1 MTLELK
7 DIKNIRKKF
16 SLTQS
21 DLAQRA
27 NVSQSMI
34 AKIESGHLEPT
45 YSNAMKIFDALNNLS
60 KEKELTAKDIME
72 KKIISVTPNE
82 NIKKAISLMKKHEIS
97 QLPVIQNNTPTG
109 TISESAILNNI
120 IGNKSAT
127 IVKEIMLDSP
137 PSISIKTPIR
147 IITDLLQ
154 SFPLIIIND
163 KGKIV
168 GIITKADLIRNIYK

>member
-1 MTLELK
+1 
-7 DIKNIRKKF
+7 
-16 SLTQS
+16 
-21 DLAQRA
+21 
-27 NVSQSMI
+27 
-34 AKIESGHLEPT
+34 
-45 YSNAMKIFDALNNLS
+45 
-60 KEKELTAKDIME
+60 ME